1 MQLCNC
7 AICDFKK
14 KEMEKVS
21 INKTIN
27 LSEHLASPSEAAL
40 SHSSELNG
48 LRLTPH
54 FSLGEVTKSRHTEIY
69 NIPSHVAIENLKR
82 VCAWLEALRL
92 RYNLRYVS
100 GSVSP
105 PELGGVRGGLN
116 EGMPGA
122 SSDHPAHTGTPPN
135 LGGEIDTEEPI
146 IISSGYR
153 SPELNKK
160 VGGSPTSNHLTGC
173 AVDIRVAGIEQAM
186 RYAVILMDYA
196 DETKQDYD
204 ELLIERNRSGGYWLH
219 FAVRPKDNRRKTM
232 VMLL

>member
-1 MQLCNC
+1 MH
-7 AICDFKK
+7 
-14 KEMEKVS
+14 
-21 INKTIN
+21 

-54 FSLGEVTKSRHTEIY
+54 FTLGEVTKSRHAEVY

-82 VCAWLEALRL
+82 VCEWLEELRR
-92 RYNLRYVS
+92 RYNLRYVC

-146 IISSGYR
+146 IITSGYR

-204 ELLIERNRSGGYWLH
+204 EIFIEKNRYGAIWLH
-219 FAVRPKDNRRKTM
+219 FAVRPKDNRRKMTFM
-232 VMLL
+232 NP